1 MRTCPSRTGYNLAK
15 RKRQKLYFLIFSFI
29 GFVVEQG
36 VVIHFLPHIKK
47 IKNKKIQEEKNDESL
62 EDCL

>member
-1 MRTCPSRTGYNLAK
+1 L
-15 RKRQKLYFLIFSFI
+15 QKKKNRYKLNFLLFSLR